1 MELKASNSPLESFEN
16 DLELWHRLK
25 SGDKSA
31 LSIIY
36 QKYIRRLYNY
46 GMTVSGN
53 SALVKD
59 AIQDLFIGI
68 WVKRDRLGV
77 TDNVLYYLLK
87 SLRRELIRSSE
98 KQLKHQDKRQ
108 SFLMHV
114 KFPDQFQ
121 SSPESQIIQSES
133 EQKVREA
140 VRNAINHLPERQR
153 EVLFLL
159 YYEKLSFEEVSSMM
173 SIDLKT
179 VYKLNWRAIGQLRTV
194 LSKSLFTTF
203 LLLSCQQFL

>member
-1 MELKASNSPLESFEN
+1 MKASNSPIESFEN
-16 DLELWHRLK
+16 DVELWQRLK

-31 LSIIY
+31 LSILY

-59 AIQDLFIGI
+59 AIQDLFVGI

-87 SLRRELIRSSE
+87 SLRRELIRSTE

-108 SFLMHV
+108 SFLRQV
-114 KFPDQFQ
+114 KFSDRFQ
-121 SSPESQIIQSES
+121 NSPESQIIQSES
-133 EQKVREA
+133 QQEVQKA
-140 VRNAINHLPERQR
+140 VRKAINSLPERQR

-179 VYKLNWRAIGQLRTV
+179 VYKLNWRAIGQLRAV
-194 LSKSLFTTF
+194 LSKSLFIAF
-203 LLLSCQQFL
+203 LLMSQ